1 MKLLRLRRRGP
12 RRARRRLGSG
22 HWLRCRRRARCR
34 SRGGRRQRRS
44 LLRGRGAR
52 DRRGRPAKQDYAGKG
67 FGTHYF
73 LLRPTGQ
80 GRASRSSAQEPARGG
95 QLVPKLRRLAGDR
108 ARAGTKRLLVPR
120 RRAPVAVRVRRFARV
135 YRNWAPASAG
145 EPAVEMLD
153 FACLNQRARP
163 RGPLFEP
170 SNRRGMTPG
179 PSNKRRD
186 FSGDKVTND
195 ADVRDLIGRSQ
206 QPGVRSTLSP
216 LAPGGAVSDR
226 PAPRRPSPL
235 PPARRESRRKGHAA
249 RRCGF
254 RWHCLRGR
262 SSRPGSGSSWSA

>member
-1 MKLLRLRRRGP
+1 MLAIAAVDPQNRITQARALVRITFSFAQRGKDGLAGAP
-12 RRARRRLGSG
+12 HRN
-22 HWLRCRRRARCR
+22 
-34 SRGGRRQRRS
+34 Q
-44 LLRGRGAR
+44 RGA
-52 DRRGRPAKQDYAGKG
+52 DNS
-67 FGTHYF
+67 
-73 LLRPTGQ
+73 
-80 GRASRSSAQEPARGG
+80 SRSSDVWPGTVPEPGRSASSFPGEGRG
-95 QLVPKLRRLAGDR
+95 
-108 ARAGTKRLLVPR
+108 
-120 RRAPVAVRVRRFARV
+120 PVAVRVRRFARV

-262 SSRPGSGSSWSA
+262 SSRPESGSSWSA